1 MPSSPRHELSQAI
14 DQVNVRLDVI
24 ERHLES
30 IMRKLRS
37 IAHDERIIMAD
48 QAALDSAIATLQTA
62 VDAIVAK
69 IGTVPNVDFQPEI
82 DMLAKATDEIN
93 AALAPPASVEPPA

>member
-1 MPSSPRHELSQAI
+1 
-14 DQVNVRLDVI
+14 VI

-48 QAALDSAIATLQTA
+48 QAALDAAITTLQTA

-69 IGTVPNVDFQPEI
+69 LGEAAPAVDFQPEI
-82 DMLAKATDEIN
+82 DMLAKATDEIT
-93 AALAPPASVEPPA
+93 AALAPPAPAEPPA